1 MTNEWEKLYQTAI
14 LETDWSKIEE
24 RIEPQWSPE
33 NRPTVVRAKPAN
45 GSGRGLGCSTL
56 QPLVEASPF
65 LYANSEDHI

>member
-1 MTNEWEKLYQTAI
+1 MPGYGLMSPAR
-14 LETDWSKIEE
+14 LEEAQAQC
-24 RIEPQWSPE
+24 RIRQPQWSPE